1 MIGIKEIGAYVPPTR
16 IDNRKQFPELDP
28 KLVTEVLDIH
38 QVARVGAD
46 ESALMM
52 CVKAFEELKK
62 KIQTLPKI
70 DLIVVAHQEIY
81 KEIPQL
87 SAQLHGYLN
96 LDEDVECLDFGLGC
110 TGFVHSLGLIS
121 SYMRDSGLKNALLIN
136 LEIMSSVLNKDDY
149 ATSLVFG
156 DAATCALV
164 GENPIFKNI
173 GFLHGT
179 KGAYKDYLKID
190 DRGLLF
196 MDGKSI
202 YDYLLRNVP
211 RSVEEVLRK
220 NNLAKPDID
229 IFLIHQANKRI
240 VSRIAEQLELPPA
253 KAPFVAQ
260 KYGNTGA
267 CSIPI
272 MLQDLL
278 RDMNYQKIL
287 LCSAGSG
294 MAWSNAILERNI

>member
-16 IDNRKQFPELDP
+16 VDNLSQFPGVDAR
-28 KLVTEVLDIH
+28 LVNEVLEIK
-38 QVARVGAD
+38 QVARVAPD
-46 ESALMM
+46 ETPLIM

-62 KIQTLPKI
+62 KILTVPKI

-96 LDEDVECLDFGLGC
+96 LEEDVQCLDFGLGC

-121 SYMRDSGLKNALLIN
+121 SYMRDSGLKNALLFN
-136 LEIMSSVLNKDDY
+136 LEIMSSVLDKEDY

-156 DAATCALV
+156 DAATCTLI
-164 GENPIFKNI
+164 GENPVFKNV

-190 DRGLLF
+190 NRGLLF
-196 MDGKSI
+196 MDGKNI
-202 YDYLLRNVP
+202 YDFLLRNVP
-211 RSVEEVLRK
+211 HSVETLLSK
-220 NNLAKPDID
+220 TNLDKADID

-240 VSRIAEQLELPPA
+240 VSRIAEQLGLKPEQ
-253 KAPFVAQ
+253 APFVAQ

-272 MLQDLL
+272 MLQELL
-278 RDMNYQKIL
+278 REKAYNKVL

-294 MAWSNAILERNI
+294 MAWSNAVLERNI